1 MQEVKQSPSAW
12 LVFLVPFAGSKFEDY
27 GAMIHMSNTRSHVC
41 NSLAIGEGIDSYDDA
56 AEVHHDSW

>member
-1 MQEVKQSPSAW
+1 MACIVG
-12 LVFLVPFAGSKFEDY
+12 PFAGSKFKDY